1 VRNAL
6 RALAAGTLPT
16 FVVLAI
22 FEVVLRAFPGVLP
35 MRVATAVYSV
45 YGDKPGDI
53 YFRDRTTR
61 ANFMWPN
68 YQTNAYWNG
77 YRWRHRTDALGFR
90 NPPDLADRSLVLL
103 GDSMIYGHGVEE
115 EDTVAHFLRADYG
128 RGAYSG
134 ARQGD
139 CLYQEYLVARR
150 LLPALR
156 PKTLVVT
163 TFLNDFADLETYRK
177 PAEIAQPAELSL
189 DVAALDA
196 RLDHAADD
204 APILAQVYRLKVWRL
219 GVAAWDFLSTRS
231 SVDSEGS
238 AAGPP
243 PFVLAITDDTRY
255 APLARYYEVVLADLA
270 RRARDAGTTL
280 VLLDLD
286 VDDSIFPDSLPAA
299 DRVWSLIESVA
310 RANGVRALNTRSLFT
325 GCATCF
331 LPHDGHLS
339 REGHQRLA
347 AFLAAQL
354 P

>member
-1 VRNAL
+1 VKRAL
-6 RALAAGTLPT
+6 RGLAAATLPT
-16 FVVLAI
+16 IALLAV
-22 FEVVLRAFPGVLP
+22 FEVVLRAFPDLLP

-53 YFRDRTTR
+53 YFRDRPTR

-68 YQTNAYWNG
+68 FETTAYWNG
-77 YRWRHRTDALGFR
+77 YRWRHRTDSLGFR

-115 EDTVAHFLRADYG
+115 QDTVAHFLRADHG

-156 PKTLVVT
+156 PKTLVLTV
-163 TFLNDFADLETYRK
+163 FLNDFADLETYRK
-177 PAEIAQPAELSL
+177 PPEIAQPAELSL
-189 DVAALDA
+189 DVDALDQ
-196 RLDHAADD
+196 RLDHAGDRH
-204 APILAQVYRLKVWRL
+204 PILAQVYRLKVWRL
-219 GVAAWDFLSTRS
+219 GVAAWDFLSTRHG
-231 SVDSEGS
+231 VED
-238 AAGPP
+238 AAAAVGPP
-243 PFVLAITDDTRY
+243 PFVLPITDDARY
-255 APLARYYEVVLADLA
+255 APLAHYYEVVLADLA
-270 RRARDAGTTL
+270 ARARETGTTL

-286 VDDSIFPDSLPAA
+286 VDDEIFHGALPAA
-299 DRVWSLIESVA
+299 DRVWSLIESIA
-310 RANGVRALNTRSLFT
+310 RANGVRALNTRSLFAD
-325 GCATCF
+325 CPTCF

-347 AFLAAQL
+347 GFLAAQL